1 MSKAAESNNSPRVAL
16 TEAAL
21 GALTNDP
28 AFQARFGGAEVDP
41 PKAEDRAAADPDAP
55 VDSEETESTDTAVP
69 PDSVE
74 ARLAKLEKVADDR
87 QTFITQL
94 QNENKALREAALAPP
109 ETDDVPVD
117 PYEELEQYGVP
128 GEVAKKLIRA
138 EAISVVK
145 EYFKP
150 MVQVAEAEKDLN
162 ADPAYAAHAAKL
174 ETYVRE
180 NKEIAETVLAL
191 ANTGKIKEAKS
202 YAWQMYKA
210 ANAAQIEAPRKAAAD
225 KLAAERAE
233 AKKNAGISPSQK
245 AETRTPK
252 DDGADTN
259 ERNLERARMTG
270 SSKDVGRYI
279 AGALF
284 RKPQ

>member
-1 MSKAAESNNSPRVAL
+1 MNKDIANAVLGPLSK
-16 TEAAL
+16 
-21 GALTNDP
+21 DP
-28 AFQARFGGAEVDP
+28 AFQARYGGAEVDP
-41 PKAEDRAAADPDAP
+41 PKAEDRAEADPDAP
-55 VDSEETESTDTAVP
+55 VDTAKAESTDTAVP

-94 QNENKALREAALAPP
+94 QNENKALREQMTAPP
-109 ETDDVPVD
+109 ETDVAEED
-117 PYEELEQYGVP
+117 PYAELDQYGVP
-128 GEVAKKLIRA
+128 GDVAKRLIRA

-150 MVQVAEAEKDLN
+150 MVQVAEAEKALG

-174 ETYVRE
+174 ETFVRE

-191 ANTGKIKEAKS
+191 ANSGNIKEAKS
-202 YAWQMYKA
+202 YAWSMYKVA
-210 ANAAQIEAPRKAAAD
+210 KAGEIEAPRKEAAD

-252 DDGADTN
+252 DDGADAN
-259 ERNLERARMTG
+259 ARNLERAQMTG

>member
-1 MSKAAESNNSPRVAL
+1 MNKDATKAI
-16 TEAAL
+16 L
-21 GALTNDP
+21 GSLANDP
-28 AFQARFGGAEVDP
+28 AFKARYGGAEVDP
-41 PKAEDRAAADPDAP
+41 PKAEDRATADPDAP
-55 VDSEETESTDTAVP
+55 VDSDETELTETAVP

-94 QNENKALREAALAPP
+94 QNENKALREAASAPP
-109 ETDDVPVD
+109 ETEEVED
-117 PYEELEQYGVP
+117 PYAELDQYGVP
-128 GEVAKKLIRA
+128 GDVAKRLIRA

-150 MVQVAEAEKDLN
+150 MVQVAEAEKALSV
-162 ADPAYAAHAAKL
+162 DPAYAAHAAKL
-174 ETYVRE
+174 ETFVRE

-191 ANTGKIKEAKS
+191 ANAGNIKEAKS
-202 YAWQMYKA
+202 YAWSMYKVA
-210 ANAAQIEAPRKAAAD
+210 KAGEIEAPRKAAAD

-259 ERNLERARMTG
+259 ARNLERAQMTG